1 MLKRWLQKA
10 QEIADRHLPEEL
22 VEGGR
27 RLRERVL
34 EQAPERVRSAV
45 RPWLGGDV
53 EPEREA
59 AEHGDDAA
67 GGGAPAAPTSAHG
80 EDAGAPTGPVRREI
94 DESNTGPKVV
104 VFGYP
109 EDPVTQR
116 VWAIFADAAIDIRRM
131 NLHQQ
136 PEAAR
141 QIAGLT
147 GVMVAPYVYIRG
159 RFWGSEGEIVS
170 LRATGDLAAI
180 VDGRMDEISDEA
192 RRIGNIRR
200 EYDDAM
206 TPENIVYR
214 LRAGHIVAMGDL
226 DCWREVDATS
236 GEERVIYEGMPRP
249 GSDLE
254 AIAADIAAR
263 VDAGEIEARWL
274 FEPEVAIH

>member
-34 EQAPERVRSAV
+34 EAAPERVRSAA

-53 EPEREA
+53 EREQDDHA
-59 AEHGDDAA
+59 DDA
-67 GGGAPAAPTSAHG
+67 GGTAPAHSASPLTG
-80 EDAGAPTGPVRREI
+80 DADAPTGPVRREI

-116 VWAIFADAAIDIRRM
+116 VWAIFADAGIDIRRM

-136 PEAAR
+136 PENAR

-147 GVMVAPYVYIRG
+147 GVMVAPYVYIHG

-180 VDGRMDEISDEA
+180 VDGRLEELSDEA
-192 RRIGNIRR
+192 RRIGKIRR
-200 EYDDAM
+200 EFDDAM
-206 TPENIVYR
+206 TADNIVLR
-214 LRAGHIVAMGDL
+214 LRQGHIVAMGDL
-226 DCWREVDATS
+226 DCWREVDAS
-236 GEERVIYEGMPRP
+236 GEERVIYQGVPRA
-249 GSDLE
+249 GEDLP
-254 AIAADIAAR
+254 AIAAEIAAQ
-263 VDAGEIEARWL
+263 VEAGEVEARWL
-274 FEPEVAIH
+274 FEPEVAIHG

>member
-34 EQAPERVRSAV
+34 EAAPERVRNAA

-53 EPEREA
+53 EPSTEA
-59 AEHGDDAA
+59 EVEGGSAPAHAASPLVDDAE
-67 GGGAPAAPTSAHG
+67 APS
-80 EDAGAPTGPVRREI
+80 GPVRREI

-116 VWAIFADAAIDIRRM
+116 VWALFADAGIDIRRM

-147 GVMVAPYVYIRG
+147 GVMFPPYVYIRG

-170 LRATGDLAAI
+170 LRATGDLAAV
-180 VDGRMDEISDEA
+180 VDGRLEEISDEA
-192 RRIGNIRR
+192 RRIGKVRQ
-200 EYDDAM
+200 EFDDAM
-206 TPENIVYR
+206 TADNIVVR
-214 LRAGHIVAMGDL
+214 LRHGHIVAMGDL
-226 DCWREVDATS
+226 DCWREVDAAS
-236 GEERVIYEGMPRP
+236 GEERVIYQGVPRP
-249 GSDLE
+249 GADLP
-254 AIAADIAAR
+254 AIAAEIEAA
-263 VDAGEIEARWL
+263 VEAGEVEARWL